1 MFIKDLNFQVEFTSF
16 AESHFCKDFYKK
28 YKDKKWVETRKTIED
43 TLERSFMM
51 QQTSLI
57 DLLKYSQDDEVG
69 FFKLDFRVAG
79 TDVSPKASGNRAI
92 FHLCN
97 KTGLIRIL
105 LVYGK
110 DHCDKGISE
119 TQWIFR
125 QIKGNFSEYKK
136 YC

>member
-1 MFIKDLNFQVEFTSF
+1 MFIRDLNFQVEFTTF

-43 TLERSFMM
+43 TLKRIYGV
-51 QQTSLI
+51 QQTALVDI
-57 DLLKYSQDDEVG
+57 LKYFQDDGIG

-79 TDVSPKASGNRAI
+79 TDVSPKTCGNRVI

-97 KTGLIRIL
+97 NTGVIRIL

-110 DHCDKGISE
+110 DHIERRLGE
-119 TQWIFR
+119 TQWIFQ
-125 QIKGNFSEYKK
+125 QIKNNFPEYKK